1 MFKKISI
8 TTFVNLLFVF
18 SFISIITS
26 FIFFLEWDKS
36 RYSIFLEQRYA
47 VISNTLL
54 TELQFLPNKQRLE
67 DIYQHFS
74 LKSINLPKKVLDILK
89 NGKVLYIQ
97 ETRLGRVR
105 VIKYKHKNYI
115 FIQNI
120 GYNLMLEDMMA
131 NKRSKIALFL
141 FALMTMIMFILYIIF
156 LKKLIPLSRLNAQIE
171 EFANGNLNIK
181 INDYGQDEIGQI
193 AKSFKKAI
201 EYINEL
207 IESKNL
213 FMRNMLHELKTP
225 ITKGRI
231 IAESIED
238 VEDKEILIRAFER
251 MNEIISNLAQIEKL
265 TLKTQKLELKEIK
278 LSTLVS
284 ETKKLLLVDEDNK
297 RIKEE
302 YKDITL
308 NVDPNLFSIVLKNL
322 IDNGKKFSTDK
333 SVTIKADD
341 KKIEIISKGEK
352 LKEPLKYYIE
362 PFSQGEKRQSG
373 FGLGLYIVKKI
384 LDLHHFDF
392 SYYYKNEKNHFVIN
406 FFHCEVSYPK
416 LLKPHS
422 NVES

>member
-8 TTFVNLLFVF
+8 TTFINLLFVF
-18 SFISIITS
+18 SFISTIIA
-26 FIFFLEWDKS
+26 FIFFLEWDKN
-36 RYSIFLEQRYA
+36 RFSIFLQQRYA
-47 VISNTLL
+47 VISNTIL
-54 TELQFLPNKQRLE
+54 TELQFLPNNQRLE
-67 DIYQHFS
+67 ELYKHFS
-74 LKSINLPKKVLDILK
+74 LKSVNSSSRVLDILK
-89 NGKVLYIQ
+89 RGKVLYIQ

-105 VIKYKHKNYI
+105 IIKYKHKNYM

-120 GYNLMLEDMMA
+120 GYNLMLEDLMA

-141 FALMTMIMFILYIIF
+141 FALMTGIMFFLYIVFI
-156 LKKLIPLSRLNAQIE
+156 KKLIPLSRLNAQIE
-171 EFANGNLNIK
+171 EFANGNLQIK
-181 INDYGQDEIGQI
+181 IDDYGKDEIGQI
-193 AKSFKKAI
+193 ANSFKKAI

-265 TLKTQKLELKEIK
+265 TLKTQKLEPKEVK

-284 ETKKLLLVDEDNK
+284 ETKKLLLVDEDSEH
-297 RIKEE
+297 IKEE

-308 NVDPNLFSIVLKNL
+308 FVDPNLFSIVLKNL
-322 IDNGKKFSTDK
+322 IDNGKKFSPDK
-333 SVTIKADD
+333 TVTIKADD
-341 KKIEIISKGEK
+341 TKIEIISKGEK
-352 LKEPLKYYIE
+352 LKEPLNSYIE

-384 LDLHHFDF
+384 IDLHHFDF
-392 SYYYKNEKNHFVIN
+392 SYYYKDGENHFVIN
-406 FFHCEVSYPK
+406 FSHCEVSYPK
-416 LLKPHS
+416 LA
-422 NVES
+422 

>member
-8 TTFVNLLFVF
+8 TTFINLLFVF
-18 SFISIITS
+18 SFISTIIA
-26 FIFFLEWDKS
+26 FIFFLEWDKNRFS
-36 RYSIFLEQRYA
+36 TFLQQRYA

-54 TELQFLPNKQRLE
+54 TELQFLPNTQRLE
-67 DIYQHFS
+67 QIYNHFS
-74 LKSINLPKKVLDILK
+74 LKSVNSSEEVLEILK
-89 NGKVLYIQ
+89 KGKVIYIQ
-97 ETRLGRVR
+97 ETRLGRIR
-105 VIKYKHKNYI
+105 IIKFRHKNYI

-120 GYNLMLEDMMA
+120 GYNLMLEDLMA

-141 FALMTMIMFILYIIF
+141 FALMTGIMFFLYIVFI
-156 LKKLIPLSRLNAQIE
+156 KKLIPLSRLNSQIE
-171 EFANGNLNIK
+171 EFANGNLKIK
-181 INDYGQDEIGQI
+181 IADYGKDEIGQI
-193 AKSFKKAI
+193 ANSFKKAI
-201 EYINEL
+201 SYINEL

-265 TLKTQKLELKEIK
+265 TLKTQKLEPKETK
-278 LSTLVS
+278 LSTLIN
-284 ETKKLLLVDEDNK
+284 ETKKLLLVDDDCECILGK
-297 RIKEE
+297 

-308 NVDPNLFSIVLKNL
+308 LVDPNLFSIVLKNL
-322 IDNGKKFSTDK
+322 IDNGKKFSLDK
-333 SVTIKADD
+333 RVTIKADD

-352 LKEPLKYYIE
+352 LKEPLSSYIE
-362 PFSQGEKRQSG
+362 PFAQGEKRQSG

-392 SYYYKNEKNHFVIN
+392 SYYHEDSKNHFVIN
-406 FFHCEVSYPK
+406 FSHCEVSYPK
-416 LLKPHS
+416 LA
-422 NVES
+422 